1 MTKAQFCARDW
12 IQIST
17 SKKRQSSCYI
27 DPVFIAQIIRAYII
41 IIIIII
47 IIVKEMLF
55 KKKPTGL

>member
-41 IIIIII
+41 IIIII
-47 IIVKEMLF
+47 VKEMLF